1 MNIELAADT
10 LLIIPCCASKATGG
24 RPMSPTVDPLKEMVP
39 EGEYASIL
47 RARAG
52 VLAAVRSNP
61 KYGEDKYAKN
71 RFIIDGP
78 DVNGDSGAGLYA
90 NALSRYEGRLYSVP
104 KMKPAVEEM
113 LAQANGPKMLIL
125 SALYGPLHP
134 HSPIQDYNLM
144 MSDSPARLWATA
156 FTPFLD
162 AYVRQN
168 RIRNVVMYVGSG
180 TRYYAV
186 AKKAVANLR
195 AKRLIAEAVQYHV
208 TDGSTPT
215 TPLQH
220 GLRLLDDLDPRPSE
234 GFPRSVGIVENI
246 L

>member
-1 MNIELAADT
+1 
-10 LLIIPCCASKATGG
+10 
-24 RPMSPTVDPLKEMVP
+24 
-39 EGEYASIL
+39 
-47 RARAG
+47 
-52 VLAAVRSNP
+52 
-61 KYGEDKYAKN
+61 
-71 RFIIDGP
+71 
-78 DVNGDSGAGLYA
+78 
-90 NALSRYEGRLYSVP
+90 
-104 KMKPAVEEM
+104 MKPAVEDM
-113 LAQANGPKMLIL
+113 LSQADGPKMLIL

-144 MSDSPARLWATA
+144 MSDSPARLWASA
-156 FTPFLD
+156 FTPFLE

-168 RIRNVVMYVGSG
+168 RIRKVVMYVGSG

-195 AKRLIAEAVQYHV
+195 EKRLITQGLQYHV

-215 TPLQH
+215 TPFQH
-220 GLRLLDDLDPRPSE
+220 GLRLLDDLDPRPLE